1 MAVSFSGLWLAI
13 LVFGAPAHRP
23 RHVIARGRVL
33 MRDRSL
39 TTIDE
44 DGLRDRLR
52 AYRRELAA

>member
-1 MAVSFSGLWLAI
+1 
-13 LVFGAPAHRP
+13 
-23 RHVIARGRVL
+23 VIARGRVL

>member
-1 MAVSFSGLWLAI
+1 M
-13 LVFGAPAHRP
+13 LVLGAPAHRP